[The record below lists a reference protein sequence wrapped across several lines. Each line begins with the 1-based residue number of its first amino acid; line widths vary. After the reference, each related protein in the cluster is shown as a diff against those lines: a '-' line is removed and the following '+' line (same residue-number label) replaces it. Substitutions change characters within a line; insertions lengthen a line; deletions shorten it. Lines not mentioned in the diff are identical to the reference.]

1 MPKPHILFIH
11 GMWGTPK
18 VWEHFVPR
26 FESAGCE
33 TSAVT
38 LRHHDTLIT
47 EPAPEG
53 LGTTSLLDY
62 VDDVVATVNAM
73 KTAPVLIGHSMG
85 GLIAQLVAARTDNV
99 AGVIALTPA
108 PPAGVFALKASTM
121 KLFRKI
127 LFTPKFW
134 KKPTRLTWE
143 AAYQGVYHGL
153 PEAEAREHYD
163 DMVWESGRATFEI
176 AFWTM
181 DKTKATKL
189 DRDNINCPV
198 LIMSGA
204 KDRTVNAS
212 VVRASAKKYKGDNA
226 AKLEYVELP
235 ENSHWLLG
243 EQGWEKV
250 ADRCLE
256 FISDPIHS
264 KAK

>member
-1 MPKPHILFIH
+1 MSKPQILFIH

-18 VWEHFVPR
+18 VWESFAPR
-26 FESAGCE
+26 FEAAGCE

-38 LRHHDTLIT
+38 LRHHDRLIT
-47 EPAPEG
+47 EPAPDG

-62 VDDVVATVNAM
+62 VDDVVATVNDM
-73 KTAPVLIGHSMG
+73 QVAPVLIGHSMG

-99 AGVIALTPA
+99 AAVIALTPA

-134 KKPTRLTWE
+134 KKPTRLAWE
-143 AAYQGVYHGL
+143 DAYQGVYHGL
-153 PEAEAREHYD
+153 PEAEARAHYA

-181 DKTKATKL
+181 DKTKAAKL
-189 DRDNINCPV
+189 DRDNIKCPV

-204 KDRTVNAS
+204 KDRTVNVS
-212 VVRASAKKYKGDNA
+212 VVRASAKKYKGDNVS
-226 AKLEYVELP
+226 KVEYVELS
-235 ENSHWLLG
+235 EHTHWLLG
-243 EQGWEKV
+243 EPGWEKV
-250 ADRCLE
+250 ADRCLDWLE
-256 FISDPIHS
+256 S
-264 KAK
+264 KKINRS